1 MFMTKKDRKIAN
13 QKAMIENRD
22 KFIKDLKS
30 ERDMQKNSNK
40 DLRNESEELRLVISK
55 VATLAFTHLV
65 GREKEALDKIKELVR
80 DYQSTTSS
88 NL

>member
-30 ERDMQKNSNK
+30 ERDMQKSSNR
-40 DLRNESEELRLVISK
+40 DLRNENEELRLVISK

-65 GREKEALDKIKELVR
+65 GREKETLGKIKELVR